1 MDVHKEKLS
10 SEYFSPDEI
19 EMHKYIPIVL
29 EQNRKKREE
38 AKQQPTEEKQKKIIL
53 QPENTCDKGNE
64 KCKCHIL

>member
-1 MDVHKEKLS
+1 MDVPKEKLS

-19 EMHKYIPIVL
+19 EMHKYIPIVI

-38 AKQQPTEEKQKKIIL
+38 AKQQPSIEKKIIL
-53 QPENTCDKGNE
+53 QPSDTCDKGAE